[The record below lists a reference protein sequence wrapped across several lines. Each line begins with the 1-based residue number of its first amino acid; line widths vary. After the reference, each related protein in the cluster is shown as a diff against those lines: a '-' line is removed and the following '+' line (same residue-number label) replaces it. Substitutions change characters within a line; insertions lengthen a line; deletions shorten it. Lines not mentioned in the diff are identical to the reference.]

1 MATPEKPKR
10 ALFAS
15 AEDDLK
21 SNSGG
26 HYLKDCAQHLARL
39 LSPSGRSV
47 PVRIG
52 VKATPVLAVRRRAHP
67 PPIFGPAH

>member
-26 HYLKDCAQHLARL
+26 HYLEDCAQHLARL
-39 LSPSGRSV
+39 LSASGRGV
-47 PVRIG
+47 PVG
-52 VKATPVLAVRRRAHP
+52 S
-67 PPIFGPAH
+67 G